1 MSTRIRARIRV
12 GTRGSRLALVQ
23 TEAVVAALRSL
34 APGSEITVEKVRSEG
49 DKQPDA
55 DLTAMGVGVFTS
67 ALEAA
72 LLEGRIDMAVHSLK
86 DLPTTP
92 TPGVT
97 VLTVMEREDA
107 RDVLIDRWGKTLLD
121 LPEGARIGTSSPRRA
136 AQLRFG
142 RKDVDFIPI
151 RGNVETRAAKAG
163 GPDYDG
169 VVLAAAGLHRLG
181 MAAEVSEYLSP
192 YVCTPAP
199 GQGALAVQVRADD
212 AELVA
217 IVRQLTHAPTAAAV
231 AAERAVLR
239 AAGSGCALPIGALAT
254 VERDELSLFATATP
268 SDGSVSY
275 RVEVTG
281 GTDAPE
287 LVGQAAYQGLL
298 DQGAGVI
305 VQPEAGR

>member
-1 MSTRIRARIRV
+1 M
-12 GTRGSRLALVQ
+12 
-23 TEAVVAALRSL
+23 AALRSL

-55 DLTAMGVGVFTS
+55 DLTAMGAGVFTS

-151 RGNVETRAAKAG
+151 RGNVETRVAKAG
-163 GPDYDG
+163 GQDYDG

-181 MAAEVSEYLSP
+181 MAAEVAEYLSP
-192 YVCTPAP
+192 YICTPAP
-199 GQGALAVQVRADD
+199 GQGALAVQVRAGDE
-212 AELVA
+212 ELVA
-217 IVRQLTHAPTAAAV
+217 MVRQLTHAPTAAAV

-239 AAGSGCALPIGALAT
+239 AAGSGCQLPIGALAS

-298 DQGAGVI
+298 DQGAGEI

>member
-34 APGSEITVEKVRSEG
+34 ANGSEITVEKVRSEG

-55 DLTAMGVGVFTS
+55 PLTGMGIGVFTS
-67 ALEAA
+67 ALEDA
-72 LLEGRIDMAVHSLK
+72 LLDGRIDMAVHSLK

-97 VLTVMEREDA
+97 VITVMEREDA

-142 RKDVDFIPI
+142 RKDVEFIPI
-151 RGNVETRAAKAG
+151 RGNVETRTAKANG
-163 GPDYDG
+163 EDHDG

-199 GQGALAVQVRADD
+199 GQGALAVQVRAGD
-212 AELVA
+212 AELA
-217 IVRQLTHAPTAAAV
+217 SAARRLTHAPTAAAV

-239 AAGSGCALPIGALAT
+239 AAGSGCQLPIGALAS

-268 SDGSVSY
+268 SDGSASY

-298 DQGAGVI
+298 DQGAGEI
-305 VQPEAGR
+305 VQP